1 LTLKIDFENQIL
13 ALFDG
18 YFWPFNKSHEKIK
31 SIFVISA
38 IIPSIWNV
46 FIELHRHGMTIV
58 LCYVLLCCLIFWAKY
73 WAIYKIY
80 EQNLMIRYALCY
92 AVLCCLMISL
102 WKVSKILCPVMLC
115 LWWHELKSKIL
126 WYVMLVL
133 FVSKILCSVMNLT
146 IYYYV
151 LFSQFLLRPARKESN
166 VYTVHPNKIV
176 PRWGPPSIDH
186 KVKW

>member
-1 LTLKIDFENQIL
+1 MTLI
-13 ALFDG
+13 
-18 YFWPFNKSHEKIK
+18 
-31 SIFVISA
+31 
-38 IIPSIWNV
+38 
-46 FIELHRHGMTIV
+46 

-146 IYYYV
+146 IYYV
-151 LFSQFLLRPARKESN
+151 LFTRFLPRPARASFTNMYSQIHLNFNDLE
-166 VYTVHPNKIV
+166 TPTKIMNRATKDCKILIKAAV
-176 PRWGPPSIDH
+176 LGAHQRLFLHSSQSIIT
-186 KVKW
+186 

>member
-1 LTLKIDFENQIL
+1 MLCSVMLPYFLSKIL
-13 ALFDG
+13 G
-18 YFWPFNKSHEKIK
+18 YIQNIWAKSYD
-31 SIFVISA
+31 S
-38 IIPSIWNV
+38 
-46 FIELHRHGMTIV
+46 
-58 LCYVLLCCLIFWAKY
+58 LCYL
-73 WAIYKIY
+73 
-80 EQNLMIRYALCY
+80 
-92 AVLCCLMISL
+92 LCCLMISL

-151 LFSQFLLRPARKESN
+151 LFSRFLPRPARKESN
-166 VYTVHPNKIV
+166 VYTVHPNEIV

>member
-1 LTLKIDFENQIL
+1 MKTTTYLIWEIILTWNC
-13 ALFDG
+13 G
-18 YFWPFNKSHEKIK
+18 M
-31 SIFVISA
+31 
-38 IIPSIWNV
+38 III
-46 FIELHRHGMTIV
+46 

-151 LFSQFLLRPARKESN
+151 LFSRFLPRPARKESN
-166 VYTVHPNKIV
+166 VYTVHPNEIV

>member
-1 LTLKIDFENQIL
+1 MLSYYSCKSACIL
-13 ALFDG
+13 LHG
-18 YFWPFNKSHEKIK
+18 IT
-31 SIFVISA
+31 
-38 IIPSIWNV
+38 II
-46 FIELHRHGMTIV
+46 
-58 LCYVLLCCLIFWAKY
+58 LCYVMLCCPIFWAKY

-92 AVLCCLMISL
+92 AVLCCFMISL

-146 IYYYV
+146 IYYV
-151 LFSQFLLRPARKESN
+151 LFTRFLQRPARKESN
-166 VYTVHPNKIV
+166 WLKLQRSYSKVLNRSRAANKHRAWKI
-176 PRWGPPSIDH
+176 WQ
-186 KVKW
+186 KE